1 MEPNIVVV
9 ELHLVLMSELC
20 CPPVGALSHH
30 PSWEPG
36 LARANDFQL
45 REAWPGAS
53 WSLVYELEIRDLPLA
68 GSPWEKAPL
77 LPAPPLSP
85 AVMLPGLVVARIP
98 SILLP
103 CLSSWI
109 VHDRPESVAPDA
121 DFTNVE
127 SPSPHD
133 FGDDPLMSDVE
144 NATAARLA
152 AVAEVYLRLVV
163 PLKRLL

>member
-53 WSLVYELEIRDLPLA
+53 WSLMDELEIRDLPLA
-68 GSPWEKAPL
+68 GSPPL
-77 LPAPPLSP
+77 ELPTFLQEFGRQEVTKEAEDFAIHWDLGE
-85 AVMLPGLVVARIP
+85 AGFLV
-98 SILLP
+98 ILL
-103 CLSSWI
+103 LQSGL
-109 VHDRPESVAPDA
+109 
-121 DFTNVE
+121 N
-127 SPSPHD
+127 
-133 FGDDPLMSDVE
+133 
-144 NATAARLA
+144 
-152 AVAEVYLRLVV
+152 
-163 PLKRLL
+163 

>member
-68 GSPWEKAPL
+68 GSPPL
-77 LPAPPLSP
+77 ELPTFLQEFGWQEVTKEAEDFAIHWDLGE
-85 AVMLPGLVVARIP
+85 AGFLVNCHFDGVMPIV
-98 SILLP
+98 
-103 CLSSWI
+103 CLI
-109 VHDRPESVAPDA
+109 VC
-121 DFTNVE
+121 
-127 SPSPHD
+127 
-133 FGDDPLMSDVE
+133 L
-144 NATAARLA
+144 
-152 AVAEVYLRLVV
+152 
-163 PLKRLL
+163 

>member
-1 MEPNIVVV
+1 MEPDIVVV

-68 GSPWEKAPL
+68 GSPPL
-77 LPAPPLSP
+77 ELPTFLQEFGWQEVTKE
-85 AVMLPGLVVARIP
+85 AVDFAIHWDLGEAGFLVNCHFDHVMPMTPGVTR
-98 SILLP
+98 
-103 CLSSWI
+103 
-109 VHDRPESVAPDA
+109 
-121 DFTNVE
+121 N
-127 SPSPHD
+127 
-133 FGDDPLMSDVE
+133 LM
-144 NATAARLA
+144 AAQDL
-152 AVAEVYLRLVV
+152 VAEGVDHFPPAAHWLANPATLSEGR
-163 PLKRLL
+163 RR